1 VSLVLRYAART
12 DVGLAREGNEDALYA
27 GPRLLAVA
35 DGMGGHAAGEV
46 ASRVVIESI
55 ASLDSSPLDGDIESL
70 LTRAVQTANDYL
82 RDMVAADRALEGMG
96 TTLTAFLWT
105 GEHLALVHIGDS
117 RAYLLRDGEMQ
128 QVTHDHTFVQT
139 LIDEGRITP
148 DEANT
153 HPQRSWITNALDG
166 RPDIHLDISVVDVR
180 LGDRLLV
187 CSDGL
192 SSYVSEPTIA
202 ETLAS
207 SDVRAAC
214 DGLVDLA
221 LRAGGL
227 DNVSCIVAEVVE
239 DVGAADPVAQDRQV
253 APIVA
258 GAAAESGP
266 TPASSERKDSPAA
279 RAAAV
284 APRHRKSASAP
295 ADTADITPRP
305 RRSHR
310 LIWVF
315 TIIVLLI
322 VAAAAG
328 TYFYV
333 RTQYYVGVAKGAPD
347 TVGIYRGV
355 QGSVL
360 GVNLDKLLSRTD
372 LPVSSLPVFDRD
384 QVTNGIPKGSRTG
397 AETLVTSLRHDAC
410 AAVAT
415 ATPTPPPTLSPRP
428 SPRTTTTTTHRRTT
442 RHRARRTPAPTPTPT
457 LPTYCQPT
465 P

>member
-1 VSLVLRYAART
+1 MTLSLRYAART

-46 ASRVVIESI
+46 ASRVVIETM
-55 ASLDSSPLDGDIESL
+55 APLDSAPADGDVESAL
-70 LTRAVQTANDYL
+70 RSAVQTANGYL
-82 RDMVAADRALEGMG
+82 RDMVAADGALEGMG

-105 GEHLALVHIGDS
+105 GTQLALVHIGDS
-117 RAYLLRDGEMQ
+117 RAYLLRDGQMR

-166 RPDIHLDISVVDVR
+166 RADIHVDMSLIDVQV
-180 LGDRLLV
+180 GDHLLV

-192 SSYVSEPTIA
+192 SSYVSEQTIA
-202 ETLAS
+202 ETIAGN
-207 SDVRAAC
+207 DARAAC
-214 DGLVDLA
+214 DALVDLA

-227 DNVSCIVAEVVE
+227 DNISCIVAEVI
-239 DVGAADPVAQDRQV
+239 DDPAAAGAVIADGEK

-258 GAAAESGP
+258 GAAAEPGP
-266 TPASSERKDSPAA
+266 SPATLA
-279 RAAAV
+279 RKESPATRAAAIM
-284 APRHRKSASAP
+284 PRHRRKSAP
-295 ADTADITPRP
+295 AAVPGGAEDTAPPARG
-305 RRSHR
+305 SHR
-310 LIWVF
+310 LVWVF
-315 TIIVLLI
+315 VAIVVLI

-333 RTQYYVGVAKGAPD
+333 RTQYYVGVAKGTPE

-355 QGSVL
+355 QGSAL
-360 GVNLDKLLSRTD
+360 GVSLNKLQTRTD
-372 LPVSSLPVFDRD
+372 LPLSALPEFDRQ
-384 QVTNGIPKGSRTG
+384 QVTNGIPKGSRSD
-397 AETLVTSLRHDAC
+397 AESLVSSMRQAAC
-410 AAVAT
+410 AAI
-415 ATPTPPPTLSPRP
+415 ATPSPSAQPTLSPRP
-428 SPRTTTTTTHRRTT
+428 SPSTTTTRKHRSRP
-442 RHRARRTPAPTPTPT
+442 RPTPSPTPS
-457 LPTYCQPT
+457 LPTYCQTT